1 MEEPMVQTA
10 LRPSAFPLP
19 QREPESLFKM
29 AFGRLI
35 RNPQGA
41 FGVGMTCFLVLV
53 AILAPVISPYDPLTV
68 HTNTLLHPPD
78 GLQGPYMLGTDQFG
92 RDIFSRIIWGTRIS
106 LAVGLLAVGLG
117 AVVGVTTGL
126 IGGHWGG
133 RVESVLSRI
142 WDTILAFP
150 AILLGVAI
158 TAALGPGTLN
168 AAIAVAIINMPIF
181 YRITRAS
188 VFVEKEKD
196 YITAARAL
204 GASDLRIVFRG
215 MMPNVISP
223 LLVQV
228 TVAMAQAVLLEA
240 SLSFLGLGAQPPE
253 PSWGSM
259 LNESRQYLRQAM
271 HFGVFPG
278 IALMMLLSGLNT
290 LSDALRDVLDPRQ
303 IQKGH

>member
-1 MEEPMVQTA
+1 MAESVITPNA
-10 LRPSAFPLP
+10 LPLAQRP
-19 QREPESLFKM
+19 PESLFKM
-29 AFGRLI
+29 AFGRLV

-41 FGVGMTCFLVLV
+41 FGLGMTTFLVLV
-53 AILAPVISPYDPLTV
+53 ALAAPLIAPHDPLTV
-68 HTNTLLHPPD
+68 HTDLLLKPPQ
-78 GLQGPYMLGTDQFG
+78 GLEGPYILGTDQYG

-106 LAVGLLAVGLG
+106 LAVGLVAVILG
-117 AVVGVTTGL
+117 SLVGTTTGL
-126 IGGHWGG
+126 VGGYWGG
-133 RVESVLSRI
+133 QLEAVLSRI

-150 AILLGVAI
+150 AILLGVAV

-168 AAIAVAIINMPIF
+168 AALAVAIINMPIF

-259 LNESRQYLRQAM
+259 LNESRQYLRVAG
-271 HFGVFPG
+271 HFGIFPG
-278 IALMMLLSGLNT
+278 IALMMLLAGLNT
-290 LSDALRDVLDPRQ
+290 LSDSLRDVLDPKQ
-303 IQKGH
+303 INKGN

>member
-1 MEEPMVQTA
+1 MAETA
-10 LRPSAFPLP
+10 IKPNALLLA
-19 QREPESLFKM
+19 QRQPESLFRM

-41 FGVGMTCFLVLV
+41 FGVGMTGLLVLV
-53 AILAPVISPYDPLTV
+53 AIVAPWISPYDPLV
-68 HTNTLLHPPD
+68 LHTDLKLSPPD
-78 GLQGPYMLGTDQFG
+78 GLGGMFVLGTDQYG
-92 RDIFSRIIWGTRIS
+92 RDILTRIVWGTRIS
-106 LAVGLLAVGLG
+106 LEVGLVAVCLG
-117 AVVGVTTGL
+117 ALVGVTTGL
-126 IGGHWGG
+126 IGGYWGG
-133 RVESVLSRI
+133 RIETVLSRV

-150 AILLGVAI
+150 AILLGVAV

-168 AAIAVAIINMPIF
+168 AALAVAIINMPIF

-204 GASDLRIVFRG
+204 GASDMHIVFRG
-215 MMPNVISP
+215 MMPNVVSP

-228 TVAMAQAVLLEA
+228 TVAMGQAVLLEA

-259 LNESRQYLRQAM
+259 LNESRQYLRVAG
-271 HFGVFPG
+271 HFGIFPG
-278 IALMMLLSGLNT
+278 IALMMLLAGLNT
-290 LSDALRDVLDPRQ
+290 LSDALRDVLDPKQ
-303 IQKGH
+303 INKGN

>member
-1 MEEPMVQTA
+1 
-10 LRPSAFPLP
+10 
-19 QREPESLFKM
+19 M
-29 AFGRLI
+29 AFGRLV

-41 FGVGMTCFLVLV
+41 FGLAMTGFLVLV
-53 AILAPVISPYDPLTV
+53 ALAAPLIAPYDPLTV
-68 HTNTLLHPPD
+68 NTDLLLKPPQ
-78 GLQGPYMLGTDQFG
+78 GLEGPYVLGTDQYG

-106 LAVGLLAVGLG
+106 LAVGLVAVILG
-117 AVVGVTTGL
+117 SLVGTTTGL
-126 IGGHWGG
+126 VGGYWGG
-133 RVESVLSRI
+133 QLETVLSRI

-150 AILLGVAI
+150 AILLGVAV

-168 AAIAVAIINMPIF
+168 AALAVAIINMPIF

-188 VFVEKEKD
+188 VLVEKEKD

-259 LNESRQYLRQAM
+259 LNESRQYLRVAG
-271 HFGVFPG
+271 HFGIFPG
-278 IALMMLLSGLNT
+278 IALMLLLAGLNT
-290 LSDALRDVLDPRQ
+290 LSDSLRDVLDPKQ
-303 IQKGH
+303 INKGI